1 MNVLLNL
8 NKQKERIQR
17 NRFIE
22 KSLDSIWEDLDFSL
36 DNYTNISNMFL
47 NCSNLTDTEDIFNN
61 FSVIASAELID
72 RLTKGQ

>member
-22 KSLDSIWEDLDFSL
+22 KSLDSIWEDLNFTS
-36 DNYTNISNMFL
+36 DNIQNLSNMFL
-47 NCSNLTDTEDIFNN
+47 NCLNLTDTEDIFNN
-61 FSVIASAELID
+61 FSVIGSAELIETL
-72 RLTKGQ
+72 RRGQ